1 MDTGRLCTMMVF
13 MRIQAHYNMI
23 HDKRKEA
30 LL

>member
-1 MDTGRLCTMMVF
+1 MDTGRLCTMVF